1 MKISRDFI
9 TFVIVNTDDMESTD
23 SKYINEATPEKP
35 KPEVIGSEYLFRRPW
50 LTVRRDRLRLP
61 DGRINPEYYVL
72 EYPSWVNVTAIT
84 DDGHFVMIR
93 QYRHGLGQYGTE
105 LCAGV
110 VEAGEEPLEA
120 AKRELMEESGY
131 GGGEWTLQC
140 VLSGNPST
148 TNNLTYCYLAQ
159 GVRLM
164 GEQHL
169 DATEDVEVALLTRD
183 EVYRLLR
190 SDSMKQALMA
200 APLWRYFA
208 LECERKMEEG
218 R

>member
-1 MKISRDFI
+1 MD
-9 TFVIVNTDDMESTD
+9 STD
-23 SKYINEATPEKP
+23 SKDITGGATQKP

-50 LTVRRDRLRLP
+50 LTVRRDSLRLP

-84 DDGHFVMIR
+84 ADGRFVMIR

-110 VEAGEEPLEA
+110 VEAGEQPLEA
-120 AKRELMEESGY
+120 ARRELMEESGY
-131 GGGEWTLQC
+131 GGGEWSLQC

-148 TNNLTYCYLAQ
+148 TNNLTYCYLAE
-159 GVRLM
+159 GVRLV

-169 DATEDVEVALLTRD
+169 DATEDVEVVLMSRD
-183 EVYRLLR
+183 EVYGLLR
-190 SDSMKQALMA
+190 SDRMKQALMA

-208 LECERKMEEG
+208 LECERKAEED